1 MQDRT
6 SKRRPRDPNQLAKL
20 VVDLAT
26 GSAPVRP
33 KKNPAAVALG
43 RLGGMKGGTARA
55 QSLTPERRAEIAK
68 AAAAKRWA
76 EKTQKPA

>member
-1 MQDRT
+1 MT
-6 SKRRPRDPNQLAKL
+6 IGKGKRPRDPNQLAKL
-20 VVDLAT
+20 IVDMAT
-26 GSAPVRP
+26 GNSRTQS

-68 AAAAKRWA
+68 AAAAKRWGAKA
-76 EKTQKPA
+76 EKPR